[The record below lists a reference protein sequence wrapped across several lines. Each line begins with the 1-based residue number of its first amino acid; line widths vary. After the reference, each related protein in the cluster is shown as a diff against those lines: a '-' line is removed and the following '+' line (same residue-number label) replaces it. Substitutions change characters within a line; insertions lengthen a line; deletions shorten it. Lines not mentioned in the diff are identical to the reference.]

1 MLFWCLGHVGIPWCS
16 DTWSVWS
23 LHAKLEFFELLR
35 FLMISK
41 GSWVALATCSA
52 ESPIASKRCAVSVL
66 ASCLPSTLPSSILPG
81 KVAEKVLWL
90 HASTWRRILKWFNQ
104 ATQVVLSASSDVSVS
119 WCRRLDKL
127 TDTSPL
133 AYAAIFVT
141 RCSHICN
148 PMQPYSWIVS
158 GSAFIPL

>member
-1 MLFWCLGHVGIPWCS
+1 MFLESTRLLVLFGGKYTTKVAKQMILSCSLSILFFLHGIFFRIWCNLS
-16 DTWSVWS
+16 
-23 LHAKLEFFELLR
+23 KLNFRMWFKYGL
-35 FLMISK
+35 K
-41 GSWVALATCSA
+41 
-52 ESPIASKRCAVSVL
+52 AVSVL
-66 ASCLPSTLPSSILPG
+66 VSCLPSTLPSSILPG

-104 ATQVVLSASSDVSVS
+104 ATQVVQSASSDVSVS

-133 AYAAIFVT
+133 AYAVIFVT

-148 PMQPYSWIVS
+148 PMQPYSWIS
-158 GSAFIPL
+158 FM